1 MNRKTLFIAV
11 IVVVIVVL
19 SGISVLF
26 LNGTSHPKTNL
37 STVYITTV
45 SPVPTIVKNQL
56 EVITNDMNA
65 IGIPASYKA
74 VGIPVIFG
82 WLSGN
87 TTPNMVVNPGF
98 VPSWPDP
105 VFNQVIG
112 ETDVAYGFTYVD
124 DSWLN
129 NSSLQ
134 SYFPNIMFDKNITE
148 QQKQVGSIYQIIYNN
163 APYVWLPTPNNVF
176 FKQPYVNGFAYNP
189 SNVYYYNLMS
199 YNASYTKIL
208 PPSNSTLTDAIQINA
223 PDSLDPGS
231 AGLLEDST
239 FLNSVYQG
247 LLEPSPSNST
257 NVQLVLAKN
266 YSQQNYQNFT
276 FNMRSNLQ
284 FSNNDSIN
292 ASDVWF
298 SMYRSIVMGQPA
310 DSGANNFVLIN
321 STQYGN
327 TSYSLPWGFQNALL
341 KYSNLTHYSQTSND
355 TLNAQNAANY
365 LSNMLSNFNPANK
378 TQMDL
383 MTYGN
388 QAVSINSTNP
398 LNLQINLLKS
408 YPFFAQSLA
417 AATSNYIVD
426 PSFIDSHGG
435 VQPNTANNY
444 TNLNGAIGSGPYQF
458 KTISSSLSTITL
470 EKNPNYWGT
479 GVSNLPSVAEPAN
492 IKYIVVEYTLT
503 SADKVSGFLSNNV
516 QLTQIDPSSYASITN
531 SSTYSALTISSYFVN
546 EGASEAVW
554 SISMNAQ
561 KYPTNLTDFRLAVEH
576 AINYQTLDQ
585 LFNYNGKTLA
595 TNFLGPITPNFK
607 GYYNPNN
614 LPMYSFNITLAE
626 HYLNLA
632 GQQGHFYV
640 TLSNGTVLGDKSMI
654 KASPLSQQ
662 AVITAHSLE
671 EQMVMAVTTK
681 FI

>member
-1 MNRKTLFIAV
+1 MNRKTLFITIIVVA
-11 IVVVIVVL
+11 IVVV
-19 SGISVLF
+19 SGVSVIF
-26 LNGTSHPKTNL
+26 IHESSHPKTNL

-45 SPVPTIVKNQL
+45 NPVPTIVKNQL
-56 EVITNDMNA
+56 EVITNNLNA

-87 TTPNMVVNPGF
+87 TTPSMVVNPGF

-105 VFNQVIG
+105 VFSQVIG

-129 NSSLQ
+129 NSTLQ
-134 SYFPNIMFDKNITE
+134 SYFPNIMFDKNVTN
-148 QQKQVGSIYQIIYNN
+148 QQQQVGAIYKIIYNN
-163 APYVWLPTPNNVF
+163 APYIWLPTPNNVF
-176 FKQPYVNGFAYNP
+176 FKQPYVSGFSYNP

-199 YNASYTKIL
+199 YNASYTTIKA
-208 PPSNSTLTDAIQINA
+208 PSNSTLTDAIQINA
-223 PDSLDPGS
+223 PDSLDPAA

-247 LLEPSPSNST
+247 LLEPSASNST
-257 NVQLVLAKN
+257 NVELVLAKN
-266 YSQQNYQNFT
+266 YTQQNYQNYS
-276 FNMRSNLQ
+276 FNMRNNLQ
-284 FSNNDSIN
+284 FSNKNPMN

-321 STQYGN
+321 STQYAN

-341 KYSNLTHYSQTSND
+341 NYSSLTHYSLTSND

-365 LSNMLSNFNPANK
+365 LSNMLSHFNPANK

-383 MTYGN
+383 MTYSN

-417 AATSNYIVD
+417 AGTSNYVVD

-470 EKNPNYWGT
+470 EKNANYWGI
-479 GVSNLPSVAEPAN
+479 GASNIPSVAQPAN
-492 IKYIVVEYTLT
+492 IQYIVIEYTLA
-503 SADKVSGFLSNNV
+503 SADKVSGFLSNSV
-516 QLTQIDPSSYASITN
+516 QLTQVDPSSYPSITN
-531 SSTYSALTISSYFVN
+531 SSTYKNLPTSSYFVN
-546 EGASEAVW
+546 EGTSEAVW

-561 KYPTNLTDFRLAVEH
+561 TYPTNLTDFRLAVEH

-614 LPMYSFNITLAE
+614 LPMYDFNITEAE

-640 TLSNGTVLGDKSMI
+640 TLPNGTVLGDKSMI
-654 KASPLSQQ
+654 QASPLSQQ
-662 AVITAHSLE
+662 VVITMHSLE
-671 EQMVMAVTTK
+671 QQMVMAVNSK
-681 FI
+681 FN